1 MMKVLIVE
9 SEFLHQDTWVGN
21 AVERLADALS
31 QQNVTVIKST
41 SFDDGFAILSSNEA
55 IDCLMF
61 SYQMEHPDEHQNVR
75 QLIGK
80 LHERQQNVPVFLLG
94 DREKASPQ
102 WIATCWS
109 LSMNSPGF
117 WKIPPTLSPDAP
129 LPR

>member
-1 MMKVLIVE
+1 MVLP
-9 SEFLHQDTWVGN
+9 F
-21 AVERLADALS
+21 
-31 QQNVTVIKST
+31 
-41 SFDDGFAILSSNEA
+41 SSNEA

-94 DREKASPQ
+94 DREKAL
-102 WIATCWS
+102 AAMDRD
-109 LSMNSPGF
+109 LLELVDEFARF

>member
-1 MMKVLIVE
+1 M
-9 SEFLHQDTWVGN
+9 
-21 AVERLADALS
+21 
-31 QQNVTVIKST
+31 IKST

-94 DREKASPQ
+94 DRESPRRNGP
-102 WIATCWS
+102 ICWS
-109 LSMNSPGF
+109 LSMNSPDSEDTADFIAG
-117 WKIPPTLSPDAP
+117 SRRCRDDP
-129 LPR
+129 LPPAAVAATVQRADEI

>member
-1 MMKVLIVE
+1 MLKASFSIK
-9 SEFLHQDTWVGN
+9 TRVGN

-94 DREKASPQ
+94 DREKAL
-102 WIATCWS
+102 AAMDRD
-109 LSMNSPGF
+109 LLELVDEFAGF